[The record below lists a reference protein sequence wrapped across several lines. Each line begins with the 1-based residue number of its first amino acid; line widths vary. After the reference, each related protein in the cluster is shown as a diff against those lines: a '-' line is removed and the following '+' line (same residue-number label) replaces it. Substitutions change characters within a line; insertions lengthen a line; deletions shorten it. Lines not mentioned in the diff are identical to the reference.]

1 MDGSRY
7 TVPDYLFNTQSDG
20 LPMSDE
26 QETMNPYEGFKLL
39 RDHAP
44 VTQLEDDGPWQV
56 ARHADVHAILR
67 DHETFS
73 SEVSTR
79 PPEER
84 GAPSMLFS
92 DPPVH
97 HRLRRLVSVA
107 FKPSQI
113 QKQEQQIRHRCKDL
127 LDAMPTNTEVD
138 LVQALAA
145 PLPVMVIAEML
156 GVEDGDMAT
165 FKAWSDEIFSNIGE
179 ILFGTPSAESE
190 RAAEEMNAYFLARI
204 NEIRNHPRE
213 HLLGQLVATET
224 EDGKLDDEELL
235 SFCRLLLI
243 AGNETTTGLI
253 TASARIFHE
262 LPQTLERLKASP
274 ELAPSFIEEALR
286 YYSPFSATVRRTTKR
301 VEIAGQTIAAG
312 ELVVP
317 LIASAN
323 RDERVFEN
331 PDAFQIDR
339 SPNQHLGLGFG
350 IHVCLGAHLARLE
363 GKVVVEQMAER
374 YGSVRLTEPKT
385 ASVGELGG
393 PKELMVIVS

>member
-1 MDGSRY
+1 MAE
-7 TVPDYLFNTQSDG
+7 P
-20 LPMSDE
+20 
-26 QETMNPYEGFKLL
+26 QETMNLYEGFKLL

-44 VTQLEDDGPWQV
+44 VTQREADGPWQV

-73 SEVSTR
+73 SEVSIR

-92 DPPVH
+92 DPPIH
-97 HRLRRLVSVA
+97 NRLRKLVSVA
-107 FKPSQI
+107 FKPGQI
-113 QKQEQQIRHRCKDL
+113 QLQEQQIRSRCNAL
-127 LDAMPTNTEVD
+127 LGAMPTDTELD

-156 GVEDGDMAT
+156 GVEDGDMAA

-190 RAAEEMNAYFLARI
+190 YAAQEMNAYFLQRI
-204 NEIRNHPRE
+204 NDIRRHPKE
-213 HLLGQLVATET
+213 HLLGQLVATKT

-262 LPQTLERLKASP
+262 EPDTLVQLKQNPQ
-274 ELAPSFIEEALR
+274 LAKNFVEEALR
-286 YYSPFSATVRRTTKR
+286 FYSPFSATVRRTTKD
-301 VEIAGQTIAAG
+301 VEIAGQAIAAG
-312 ELVVP
+312 ELVIP
-317 LIASAN
+317 LLASAN
-323 RDERVFEN
+323 RDERVFEA
-331 PDAFQIDR
+331 PDTFRLDR
-339 SPNQHLGLGFG
+339 SPNPHLGLGFG

-363 GKVVVEQMAER
+363 GKIVVEQMAQR
-374 YGSVRLTEPKT
+374 YRSIELVNAQ
-385 ASVGELGG
+385 ASTVGELGG
-393 PKELMVIVS
+393 PKSLAVRLR

>member
-1 MDGSRY
+1 MAD
-7 TVPDYLFNTQSDG
+7 P
-20 LPMSDE
+20 
-26 QETMNPYEGFKLL
+26 QETMNLYEGFKLL

-44 VTQLEDDGPWQV
+44 VTQREADGPWQV

-73 SEVSTR
+73 SEVSIR

-92 DPPVH
+92 DPPMH
-97 HRLRRLVSVA
+97 NRLRKLVSVA
-107 FKPSQI
+107 FKPGQI
-113 QKQEQQIRHRCKDL
+113 QLQEQQIRSRCNAL
-127 LDAMPTNTEVD
+127 LDAMPTDTELD

-156 GVEDGDMAT
+156 GVEDGDMAA

-190 RAAEEMNAYFLARI
+190 YAAQEMNAYFLQRI
-204 NEIRNHPRE
+204 NDIRRHPKE
-213 HLLGQLVATET
+213 HLLGQLVATKT

-262 LPQTLERLKASP
+262 EPDTLVQLKQNPQ
-274 ELAPSFIEEALR
+274 LAKNFVEEALR
-286 YYSPFSATVRRTTKR
+286 FYSPFSATVRRTTKD
-301 VEIAGQTIAAG
+301 VEIAGQAIAAG
-312 ELVVP
+312 ELVIP
-317 LIASAN
+317 LLASAN
-323 RDERVFEN
+323 RDERVFEA
-331 PDAFQIDR
+331 PDTFRLDR
-339 SPNQHLGLGFG
+339 SPNPHLGLGFG

-363 GKVVVEQMAER
+363 GKIVVEQMAQR
-374 YGSVRLTEPKT
+374 YRSIELVNAQ
-385 ASVGELGG
+385 ASTVGELGG
-393 PKELMVIVS
+393 PKSLAVRLR

>member
-1 MDGSRY
+1 MSE
-7 TVPDYLFNTQSDG
+7 TVQPV
-20 LPMSDE
+20 
-26 QETMNPYEGFKLL
+26 NPYEGFKFL

-44 VTQLEDDGPWQV
+44 VTQLEEDGPWQV

-67 DHETFS
+67 DHETYS
-73 SEVSTR
+73 SEVSIR

-113 QKQEQQIRHRCKDL
+113 AKQEQQIRVRCGDL
-127 LDAMPTNTEVD
+127 LDAIERNAEVD

-156 GVEDGDMAT
+156 GVEDGDMGT

-179 ILFGTPSAESE
+179 ILFGTPSPESE
-190 RAAEEMNAYFLARI
+190 RAAEEMNAYFLEQI
-204 NEIRNHPRE
+204 NHIRRHPKE

-262 LPQTLERLKASP
+262 EPQTLNQLKQRP
-274 ELAPSFIEEALR
+274 DLAKSFVEEALR
-286 YYSPFSATVRRTTKR
+286 YYSPFSATVRRTTKE
-301 VEIAGQTIAAG
+301 VEIAGQHVAAG

-323 RDERVFEN
+323 RDERVFEA
-331 PDAFQIDR
+331 PDTFRIDR
-339 SPNQHLGLGFG
+339 NANQHLGLGFG

-363 GKVVVEQMAER
+363 GKIVVEQMAER
-374 YGSVRLTEPKT
+374 YSSVNLANPKT
-385 ASVGELGG
+385 ATVGDLGG
-393 PKELMVIVS
+393 PKELAVVVS

>member
-1 MDGSRY
+1 MSE
-7 TVPDYLFNTQSDG
+7 TTEQSEPQADV
-20 LPMSDE
+20 
-26 QETMNPYEGFKLL
+26 NPYQGFKFL

-44 VTQLEDDGPWQV
+44 VTQLEADGPWQV

-67 DHETFS
+67 DHETYS
-73 SEVSTR
+73 SEVSIR

-113 QKQEQQIRHRCKDL
+113 AKQEQQIRQRCGDL
-127 LDAMPTNTEVD
+127 LDAMPKDTELD

-179 ILFGTPSAESE
+179 ILFGTPSPESE
-190 RAAEEMNAYFLARI
+190 RAAEEMNAYFLQRI
-204 NEIRNHPRE
+204 NDIRRAPKD
-213 HLLGQLVATET
+213 HLLGQLVETET

-262 LPQTLERLKASP
+262 EPQTLGQLKEQP
-274 ELAPSFIEEALR
+274 ELAGSFVEEALR
-286 YYSPFSATVRRTTKR
+286 FYSPFSATVRRTSKD
-301 VEIAGQTIAAG
+301 VEIAGQRIGAG

-323 RDERVFEN
+323 RDERVFEAA
-331 PDAFQIDR
+331 DTFRIDR
-339 SPNQHLGLGFG
+339 NPNQHLGLGFG

-363 GKVVVEQMAER
+363 GKIVVQQMAQR
-374 YGSVRLTEPKT
+374 YNSVSLANPQT
-385 ASVGELGG
+385 ATVGDLGG
-393 PKELMVIVS
+393 PKVLPIIVA

>member
-1 MDGSRY
+1 MSE
-7 TVPDYLFNTQSDG
+7 TTEQSELQADV
-20 LPMSDE
+20 
-26 QETMNPYEGFKLL
+26 NPYQGFKFL

-44 VTQLEDDGPWQV
+44 VTQLEADGPWQV

-67 DHETFS
+67 DHETYS
-73 SEVSTR
+73 SEVSIR

-113 QKQEQQIRHRCKDL
+113 AKQEQQIRQRCGDL
-127 LDAMPTNTEVD
+127 LDAMPKDTELD

-179 ILFGTPSAESE
+179 ILFGTPSPESE
-190 RAAEEMNAYFLARI
+190 RAAEEMNAYFLQRI
-204 NEIRNHPRE
+204 NDIRRAPKD
-213 HLLGQLVATET
+213 HLLGQLVETET

-262 LPQTLERLKASP
+262 EPQTLGQLKEQP
-274 ELAPSFIEEALR
+274 ELAGSFVEEALR
-286 YYSPFSATVRRTTKR
+286 FYSPFSATVRRTSKD
-301 VEIAGQTIAAG
+301 VEIAGQRIGAG

-323 RDERVFEN
+323 RDERVFEAA
-331 PDAFQIDR
+331 DTFRIDR
-339 SPNQHLGLGFG
+339 NPNQHLGLGFG

-363 GKVVVEQMAER
+363 GKIVVEQMAQR
-374 YGSVRLTEPKT
+374 YNSVSLANPQT
-385 ASVGELGG
+385 ATVGDLGG
-393 PKELMVIVS
+393 PKVLPIIVA

>member
-1 MDGSRY
+1 
-7 TVPDYLFNTQSDG
+7 
-20 LPMSDE
+20 MSE
-26 QETMNPYEGFKLL
+26 TQETLNPYEGFKLM

-44 VTQLEDDGPWQV
+44 VTQLEADGPWQV

-67 DHETFS
+67 DHATFS
-73 SEVSTR
+73 SAVSVR

-92 DPPVH
+92 DPPIH
-97 HRLRRLVSVA
+97 NRLRKLVSVA

-113 QKQEQQIRHRCKDL
+113 QRQEQQIRARCKEF
-127 LDAMPTNTEVD
+127 LDAIPLHTEVD

-156 GVEDGDMAT
+156 GVEDGDMAA

-179 ILFGTPSAESE
+179 ILFGTPSAASE
-190 RAAEEMNAYFLARI
+190 QAAAEMNAYFLQQI
-204 NEIRNHPRE
+204 NDIRANPKD

-224 EDGKLDDEELL
+224 EDGMLDDEELL

-262 LPQTLERLKASP
+262 QPQTLAQLKQQP
-274 ELAPSFIEEALR
+274 ELSASFVEEALR
-286 YYSPFSATVRRTTKR
+286 FYSPFSATVRRTTHA
-301 VEIAGQTIAAG
+301 VEIAGQSIAAG

-317 LIASAN
+317 LLASAN
-323 RDERVFEN
+323 RDERVFDE
-331 PDAFQIDR
+331 PDKFKLDR
-339 SPNQHLGLGFG
+339 SPNPHLGLGFG

-363 GKVVVEQMAER
+363 GKIVAEQMAER
-374 YGSVRLTEPKT
+374 YSSVTLANPQT
-385 ASVGELGG
+385 ATVGELGG
-393 PKELMVIVS
+393 PKVLPVVVA

>member
-1 MDGSRY
+1 
-7 TVPDYLFNTQSDG
+7 
-20 LPMSDE
+20 MSE
-26 QETMNPYEGFKLL
+26 PQQTINPYEGFKLL
-39 RDHAP
+39 REHAP
-44 VTQLEDDGPWQV
+44 VSQLEADGPWQV
-56 ARHADVHAILR
+56 ARHADVNAILR
-67 DHETFS
+67 DHATFS
-73 SEVSTR
+73 SDVSMQ
-79 PPEER
+79 PQEKR

-113 QKQEQQIRHRCKDL
+113 QLQEEQIRLRCNEL
-127 LDAMPTNTEVD
+127 LDAIPINTEID
-138 LVQALAA
+138 LVKALAA

-179 ILFGTPSAESE
+179 ILFGTPSPESE
-190 RAAEEMNAYFLARI
+190 RAAEEMNTYFLQQI
-204 NEIRNHPRE
+204 DDIRNNPKN

-224 EDGKLDDEELL
+224 EDGILDDEELL

-262 LPQTLERLKASP
+262 NPYVIAEIKQKP
-274 ELAPSFIEEALR
+274 ELAAPFVEEALR
-286 YYSPFSATVRRTTKR
+286 FYSPFSATVRRTTKD
-301 VEIAGQTIAAG
+301 VEIAGQKIPAG

-323 RDERVFEN
+323 RDEQVFTDPDTFKLDRDSN
-331 PDAFQIDR
+331 P
-339 SPNQHLGLGFG
+339 HLAMGFG
-350 IHVCLGAHLARLE
+350 IHFCLGAHLARLE
-363 GKVVVEQMAER
+363 GKIVAEEMAR
-374 YGSVRLTEPKT
+374 RFSSVTLTNPKT
-385 ASVGELGG
+385 ATVGDLGG
-393 PKELMVIVS
+393 PKKLTVVVL

>member
-1 MDGSRY
+1 MSE
-7 TVPDYLFNTQSDG
+7 TTEQSEPQADV
-20 LPMSDE
+20 
-26 QETMNPYEGFKLL
+26 NPYQGFKFL

-44 VTQLEDDGPWQV
+44 VTQLEADGPWQV

-67 DHETFS
+67 DHETYS
-73 SEVSTR
+73 SEVSIR

-113 QKQEQQIRHRCKDL
+113 AKQEQQIRQRCGDL
-127 LDAMPTNTEVD
+127 LDAMPKDTELD

-179 ILFGTPSAESE
+179 ILFGTPSPESE
-190 RAAEEMNAYFLARI
+190 RAAEEMNAYFLQRI
-204 NEIRNHPRE
+204 NDIRRAPKD
-213 HLLGQLVATET
+213 HLLGQLVETET

-262 LPQTLERLKASP
+262 EPQTLGQLKEQP
-274 ELAPSFIEEALR
+274 ELAGSFVEEALR
-286 YYSPFSATVRRTTKR
+286 FYSPFSATVRRTSKD
-301 VEIAGQTIAAG
+301 VEIAGQRIGAG

-323 RDERVFEN
+323 RDERVFEAA
-331 PDAFQIDR
+331 DTFRIDR
-339 SPNQHLGLGFG
+339 NPNQHLGLGFG

-363 GKVVVEQMAER
+363 GKIVVEQMAQR
-374 YGSVRLTEPKT
+374 YNSVSLANPQT
-385 ASVGELGG
+385 ATVGDLGG
-393 PKELMVIVS
+393 PKVLPIIVV

>member
-1 MDGSRY
+1 
-7 TVPDYLFNTQSDG
+7 
-20 LPMSDE
+20 MSETTE
-26 QETMNPYEGFKLL
+26 QPEPQADVNPYQGFKFL

-44 VTQLEDDGPWQV
+44 VTQLEADGPWQV

-67 DHETFS
+67 DHETYS
-73 SEVSTR
+73 SEVSIR

-113 QKQEQQIRHRCKDL
+113 AKQEQQIGQRCGDL
-127 LDAMPTNTEVD
+127 LDAMPKDTELD

-179 ILFGTPSAESE
+179 ILFGTPSPESE
-190 RAAEEMNAYFLARI
+190 RAAEEMNAYFLQRI
-204 NEIRNHPRE
+204 NDIRRAPKD
-213 HLLGQLVATET
+213 HLLGQLVETET

-262 LPQTLERLKASP
+262 EPQTLGQLKEQP
-274 ELAPSFIEEALR
+274 ELAGSFVEEALR
-286 YYSPFSATVRRTTKR
+286 FYSPFSATVRRTSKD
-301 VEIAGQTIAAG
+301 VEIAEQRIGAG

-323 RDERVFEN
+323 RDERVFEAA
-331 PDAFQIDR
+331 DTFRIDR
-339 SPNQHLGLGFG
+339 NPNQHLGLGFG

-363 GKVVVEQMAER
+363 GKIVVEQMAQR
-374 YGSVRLTEPKT
+374 YNSVSLANPQT
-385 ASVGELGG
+385 ATVGDLGG
-393 PKELMVIVS
+393 PKVLPIIVA

>member
-1 MDGSRY
+1 
-7 TVPDYLFNTQSDG
+7 
-20 LPMSDE
+20 MSE
-26 QETMNPYEGFKLL
+26 TQETLNPYEGFKLM

-44 VTQLEDDGPWQV
+44 VTQLEADGPWQV
-56 ARHADVHAILR
+56 ARYADVHAILR
-67 DHETFS
+67 DHATFS
-73 SEVSTR
+73 SAVSVR

-92 DPPVH
+92 DPPIH
-97 HRLRRLVSVA
+97 NRLRKLVSVA

-113 QKQEQQIRHRCKDL
+113 QRQEQQIRARCKDF
-127 LDAMPTNTEVD
+127 LDAIPLHTEVD

-156 GVEDGDMAT
+156 GVEDGDMAA

-179 ILFGTPSAESE
+179 ILFGTPSAASE
-190 RAAEEMNAYFLARI
+190 QAAAEMNAYFLQQI
-204 NEIRNHPRE
+204 NDIRANPKD

-224 EDGKLDDEELL
+224 EDGMLDDEELL

-262 LPQTLERLKASP
+262 QPQTLAQLKRQP
-274 ELAPSFIEEALR
+274 ELSASFVEEALR
-286 YYSPFSATVRRTTKR
+286 FYSPFSATVRRTTHA
-301 VEIAGQTIAAG
+301 VEIAGQSIAAG

-317 LIASAN
+317 LLASAN
-323 RDERVFEN
+323 RDERVFDE
-331 PDAFQIDR
+331 PDKFKLDR
-339 SPNQHLGLGFG
+339 SPNPHLGLGFG

-363 GKVVVEQMAER
+363 GKIVAEQMAER
-374 YGSVRLTEPKT
+374 YSSVTLANPQT
-385 ASVGELGG
+385 ATVGELGG
-393 PKELMVIVS
+393 PKVLPVVVA

>member
-1 MDGSRY
+1 
-7 TVPDYLFNTQSDG
+7 
-20 LPMSDE
+20 MSE
-26 QETMNPYEGFKLL
+26 VAEPMNPYDGFKML

-44 VTQLEDDGPWQV
+44 VTRIEADGPWQV
-56 ARHADVHAILR
+56 ARHADVHAVMR
-67 DHETFS
+67 DHATFS
-73 SEVSTR
+73 SDVSAL

-97 HRLRRLVSVA
+97 HRLRKLVSVA

-113 QKQEQQIRHRCKDL
+113 EKQEAQIRARCKAL
-127 LDAMPTNTEVD
+127 FDAMPTDAEVD

-179 ILFGTPSAESE
+179 ILFGTPSPESE
-190 RAAEEMNAYFLARI
+190 AAAAEMNAYFLQRI
-204 NEIRNHPRE
+204 NHIRRHPKN
-213 HLLGQLVATET
+213 HLLGQLVAVET
-224 EDGKLDDEELL
+224 EDGRLDDEELL

-262 LPQTLERLKASP
+262 EPQTLAQLRQSP
-274 ELAPSFIEEALR
+274 ELSGAFVEEALR
-286 YYSPFSATVRRTTKR
+286 YYSPFSATVRRTTKE
-301 VEIAGQTIAAG
+301 VELAGQTIGAG

-323 RDERVFEN
+323 RDERVFDA
-331 PDAFQIDR
+331 PDTFMIER
-339 SPNQHLGLGFG
+339 SPNPHLGLGFG
-350 IHVCLGAHLARLE
+350 IHFCLGAHLARLE
-363 GKVVVEQMAER
+363 GKIVVEQMAER
-374 YGSVRLTEPKT
+374 YSQVALVKPEAAT
-385 ASVGELGG
+385 VGDLGG
-393 PKELMVIVS
+393 PKELAVIVS

>member
-1 MDGSRY
+1 MAD
-7 TVPDYLFNTQSDG
+7 P
-20 LPMSDE
+20 
-26 QETMNPYEGFKLL
+26 QETMNLYEGFKLL

-44 VTQLEDDGPWQV
+44 VTQLEADGPWQV
-56 ARHADVHAILR
+56 ARHADIHAILR

-73 SEVSTR
+73 SEVSIR

-92 DPPVH
+92 DPPMH
-97 HRLRRLVSVA
+97 NRLRKLVSVA
-107 FKPSQI
+107 FKPGRI
-113 QKQEQQIRHRCKDL
+113 QLQEQQIRSRCNAL
-127 LDAMPTNTEVD
+127 LDAMPTDTELD

-156 GVEDGDMAT
+156 GVEDGNMAA

-190 RAAEEMNAYFLARI
+190 RAAQEMNAYFLQRI
-204 NEIRNHPRE
+204 NDIRRHPKE

-262 LPQTLERLKASP
+262 EPDTLIQLKQNPQ
-274 ELAPSFIEEALR
+274 LAKNFVEEALR
-286 YYSPFSATVRRTTKR
+286 FYSPFSATVRRTTKD
-301 VEIAGQTIAAG
+301 VEIAGQAIAVG
-312 ELVVP
+312 ELVIP
-317 LIASAN
+317 LLASAN
-323 RDERVFEN
+323 RDERVFEA
-331 PDAFQIDR
+331 PDTFRLDR
-339 SPNQHLGLGFG
+339 SPNPHLGLGFG

-363 GKVVVEQMAER
+363 GKIVVEQMAQR
-374 YGSVRLTEPKT
+374 YRSIELVNAQ
-385 ASVGELGG
+385 ASTVGELGG
-393 PKELMVIVS
+393 PKSLAVRLR

>member
-1 MDGSRY
+1 MSE
-7 TVPDYLFNTQSDG
+7 TTEQSAPQADV
-20 LPMSDE
+20 
-26 QETMNPYEGFKLL
+26 NPYQGFKFL

-44 VTQLEDDGPWQV
+44 VTQLEADGPWQV
-56 ARHADVHAILR
+56 ARHADVHALLR
-67 DHETFS
+67 DHETYS
-73 SEVSTR
+73 SEVSIR

-113 QKQEQQIRHRCKDL
+113 AKQEQQIRQRCGDL
-127 LDAMPTNTEVD
+127 LDAMPKDTELD

-165 FKAWSDEIFSNIGE
+165 FKAWSDEIFSNMGE
-179 ILFGTPSAESE
+179 ILFGTPSLESE
-190 RAAEEMNAYFLARI
+190 RAAEEMNAYFLQRI
-204 NEIRNHPRE
+204 NDIRRAPKD
-213 HLLGQLVATET
+213 HLLGQLVETET

-262 LPQTLERLKASP
+262 EPQTLGQLKEQP
-274 ELAPSFIEEALR
+274 ELAGSFVEEALR
-286 YYSPFSATVRRTTKR
+286 FYSPFSATVRRTSKD
-301 VEIAGQTIAAG
+301 VEIAGQRIGAG

-323 RDERVFEN
+323 RDERVFEAA
-331 PDAFQIDR
+331 DTFRIDR
-339 SPNQHLGLGFG
+339 NPNQHLGLGFG

-363 GKVVVEQMAER
+363 GKIVVEQMAQR
-374 YGSVRLTEPKT
+374 YNSVSLANPQT
-385 ASVGELGG
+385 ATVGDLGG
-393 PKELMVIVS
+393 PKVLPIIVA

>member
-1 MDGSRY
+1 MSE
-7 TVPDYLFNTQSDG
+7 TTEQSEPQADV
-20 LPMSDE
+20 
-26 QETMNPYEGFKLL
+26 NPYQGFKFL

-44 VTQLEDDGPWQV
+44 VTQLEADGPWQV
-56 ARHADVHAILR
+56 ARHADVHAILQ
-67 DHETFS
+67 DHETYS
-73 SEVSTR
+73 SEVSIR

-113 QKQEQQIRHRCKDL
+113 AKQEQQIRQRCGDL
-127 LDAMPTNTEVD
+127 LDAMPKDTELD

-190 RAAEEMNAYFLARI
+190 RAAEEMNAYFLQRI
-204 NEIRNHPRE
+204 NDIRRAPKD
-213 HLLGQLVATET
+213 HLLGQLVETET

-262 LPQTLERLKASP
+262 EPQTLGQLKEQP
-274 ELAPSFIEEALR
+274 ELAGSFVEEALR
-286 YYSPFSATVRRTTKR
+286 FYSPFSATVRRTSKD
-301 VEIAGQTIAAG
+301 VEIAGQRIGAG

-323 RDERVFEN
+323 RDERVFEAA
-331 PDAFQIDR
+331 DTFRIDR
-339 SPNQHLGLGFG
+339 NPNQHLGLGFG

-363 GKVVVEQMAER
+363 GKIVVEQMAQR
-374 YGSVRLTEPKT
+374 YNSVSLANPQT
-385 ASVGELGG
+385 ATVGDLGG
-393 PKELMVIVS
+393 PKVLPIIVA